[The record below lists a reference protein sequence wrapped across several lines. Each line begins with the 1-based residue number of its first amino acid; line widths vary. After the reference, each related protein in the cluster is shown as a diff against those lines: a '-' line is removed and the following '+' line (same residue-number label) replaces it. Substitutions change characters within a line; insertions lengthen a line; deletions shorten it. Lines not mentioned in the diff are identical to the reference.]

1 MLSSVHL
8 GFFNRL
14 LNSMAEQAQK
24 AKHDTVFVLQ
34 PDSDVFL
41 GLNAEQ
47 FTQLGLALVPV
58 ALFIWWEFFGRQM
71 RDRGPISH
79 ILYSEVHRN
88 YRALQERLNDID
100 RTKLPTAIGYMEQL
114 EFQEVAYSAL
124 RERID
129 VLPRPVPG
137 QIVQLYAHFQR
148 LPALQ
153 RQVVHRDQLRSP
165 ASHADAASHYAER
178 RYDLVIHD
186 LCDCTFEALSGA
198 KRVVVSLHYL
208 AGIEEDLRKALRD
221 PAPRRASDSKP
232 GDVDDRVDRV
242 IITRLPPWL
251 YPSMERLRNRW
262 ARRRRPPQKKP

>member
-1 MLSSVHL
+1 
-8 GFFNRL
+8 
-14 LNSMAEQAQK
+14 MAEHAQK
-24 AKHDTVFVLQ
+24 AKQDTVFVLQ

-41 GLNAEQ
+41 GLSPEQ
-47 FTQLGLALVPV
+47 FTQVGLALIPV
-58 ALFIWWEFFGRQM
+58 VLFIWWEFFGRQM

-100 RTKLPTAIGYMEQL
+100 RTKLPTAVGYMDQL

-153 RQVVHRDQLRSP
+153 RQVAHRNQLRSP
-165 ASHADAASHYAER
+165 VSHADAASLYAER

-221 PAPRRASDSKP
+221 PAPRRAPASKP
-232 GDVDDRVDRV
+232 GEVDDRVDRV

-251 YPSMERLRNRW
+251 YPPIERLRNRW
-262 ARRRRPPQKKP
+262 RRRRRPARKQS